1 MKFLN
6 TFKPYLLATTIALA
20 LPLVAN
26 AEHADKSNQGKHCKH
41 QSMHHKGDKL
51 GYMGIPPHL
60 AGLNLSQDQQ
70 DKVFAI
76 FYPQMPKIRDLRKQE
91 MQLKD
96 ELRMLSQSDRFDETK
111 ARQIADKLATLEK
124 EQALNRAKIE
134 QQVFSV
140 LTPEQRKTLQ
150 ERKHGDNQAVQA
162 LPTNYRRHLHGQHH
176 ARS

>member
-6 TFKPYLLATTIALA
+6 TIKPYLLATAIALA

-26 AEHADKSNQGKHCKH
+26 AEHGDKSYQGKHCKH
-41 QSMHHKGDKL
+41 QSMHHKGDKFSQ
-51 GYMGIPPHL
+51 MGIPPHL

-76 FYPQMPKIRDLRKQE
+76 FYPQMPKMRDLRKQE

-96 ELRMLSQSDRFDETK
+96 ELRTISQSDRFDENK
-111 ARQIADKLATLEK
+111 ARQIADKLAALEK

-150 ERKHGDNQAVQA
+150 ERKHVDNQDAQA
-162 LPTNYRRHLHGQHH
+162 LPTNSRHNLHGQHH